1 MNFSVVSFGWFRYLV
16 PDYPPNV
23 KLTRHP
29 QWELEMI
36 VENVNLSIR
45 DRTT

>member
-1 MNFSVVSFGWFRYLV
+1 MNFSVVSFGWFRYPRARLS
-16 PDYPPNV
+16 PNV

-29 QWELEMI
+29 NREEEMI

>member
-1 MNFSVVSFGWFRYLV
+1 MNSSVSFVGL
-16 PDYPPNV
+16 DTSCQTIPNV

-29 QWELEMI
+29 NREELEMI